1 MNTHKHPN
9 FPPNARII
17 VGMSGGVDSSVTALL
32 LQQQGYQIEGL
43 FMKNWEG
50 DDTDDYC
57 PARQDMLDAQ
67 QVCDKLGIPLHI
79 RNFSKQYWDSVFAHF
94 LAEYEAGRTPNP
106 DILCNKEIKF
116 KTFLDEAIALGAAGI
131 ATGHYARIG
140 HQDGHF
146 QLLTGLDKNKDQSY
160 FLYTL
165 KQHQLSH
172 ALFPIGELEKPVVR
186 ALAEKYGFITHDK
199 KDSTGICFI
208 GERKFKNFL
217 QTYLDK
223 QHAGEMVT
231 PEGEIVGKHNGLA
244 YYTLGQRKGLGIG
257 GGHGK
262 EDDAWFVADKE
273 MSTNRLI
280 VVQGHNHPAML
291 KSHLNAHNLDWCD
304 APPKLGDKLTAKVRY
319 RQQSQA
325 CIVTA
330 VNEACLSLTF
340 NTPQR
345 AITPGQSVVL
355 YNNDICLGG
364 GIITEAFL

>member
-1 MNTHKHPN
+1 MNTHNHPN
-9 FPPNARII
+9 FLPNARII

-79 RNFSKQYWDSVFAHF
+79 RNFSKQYWDGVFAHF

-116 KTFLDEAIALGAAGI
+116 KAFLDEALALGAAGI

-140 HQDGHF
+140 HQDGRF
-146 QLLTGLDKNKDQSY
+146 QLRTGLDKNKDQSY

-172 ALFPIGELEKPVVR
+172 ALFPVGELEKPAVR
-186 ALAEKYGFITHDK
+186 ALAEQHGFITHDK

-208 GERKFKNFL
+208 GERNFKDFL

-223 QHAGEMVT
+223 QQTGDMIT
-231 PEGEIVGKHNGLA
+231 PEGKVVGKHTGLA

-257 GGHGK
+257 GGHGN
-262 EDDAWFVADKE
+262 EDDAWFVADKD
-273 MSTNRLI
+273 MTNNRLI

-291 KSHLNAHNLDWCD
+291 KSRLTAHTMDWCD
-304 APPKLGDKLTAKVRY
+304 TPPKTGDKLTAKVRY
-319 RQQSQA
+319 RQQSQD
-325 CIVTA
+325 CTVTA
-330 VNEACLSLTF
+330 IDDNSLSLTF
-340 NTPQR
+340 DFPQR
-345 AITPGQSVVL
+345 AVTPGQSVVL
-355 YNNDICLGG
+355 YDGDVCLGG
-364 GIITEAFL
+364 AIITEAFA